1 MAEIESLDIVDASN
15 TERFPE
21 GQAAGTVN
29 NGGRATEGIIARFH
43 EDLGCRKSTTGSAN
57 AYLFAAAQTLSAYY
71 DGLLIGFDANFE
83 NTGAATLNID
93 SLGAK
98 TIKKN
103 HDTDLASGDIEIGQ
117 KVLVAYDGTN
127 FQMISQVANAVTGGD
142 VAGPASATNRAL
154 ALYSGTTGK
163 VIKDGP
169 ALGTSGQ
176 VLTSN
181 GAGADPSFQAAA
193 TFAAGTSMLFQQT
206 AAPTGWTK
214 QTMHNNKAI
223 RLQSGTVVTGGAVN
237 FSTVFGTG
245 KATDSHTLTSGESA
259 AHTHVVADVS
269 TGTQSSGAGTDLRTG
284 TGTASGSSGGGGG
297 HTHNLSNFNLQFV
310 DFIIADKD

>member
-1 MAEIESLDIVDASN
+1 M
-15 TERFPE
+15 
-21 GQAAGTVN
+21 
-29 NGGRATEGIIARFH
+29 
-43 EDLGCRKSTTGSAN
+43 
-57 AYLFAAAQTLSAYY
+57 
-71 DGLLIGFDANFE
+71 LIGFDANFE
-83 NTGAATLNID
+83 NTSAATLNVD

-117 KVLVAYDGTN
+117 KVLVSYDGTN

-142 VAGPASATNRAL
+142 VAGPASATDRAL

-169 ALGTSGQ
+169 ALGSSGD

-181 GAGADPSFQAAA
+181 GAGADPTFQTSASFPS
-193 TFAAGTSMLFQQT
+193 GTSMLFQQT

-214 QTMHNNKAI
+214 QTTHNNKSI
-223 RLQSGTVVTGGAVN
+223 RLQTGTVTTGGAVN

-245 KATDSHTLTSGESA
+245 KATDSHTLTTGESA
-259 AHTHVVADVS
+259 AHTHTQKRHTSGTTGENTVANQEDA
-269 TGTQSSGAGTDLRTG
+269 GSGNWS
-284 TGTASGSSGGGGG
+284 ASLETGSSGGAGG
-297 HTHNLSNFNLQFV
+297 HTHNLSNLDLQFV
-310 DFIIADKD
+310 DCIIADKDA